1 MSQYDE
7 FVEYRDDTEVVAHR
21 ISQCYKLKLIKC
33 NLDAGPKIFKW
44 QERRR
49 YRTYEGLAN
58 SSQIKLIKE
67 VPAA

>member
-1 MSQYDE
+1 MSKHDE

-21 ISQCYKLKLIKC
+21 ISQCYKPKLIKC
-33 NLDAGPKIFKW
+33 NLDAGPKIFEW
-44 QERRR
+44 PERNGYDER
-49 YRTYEGLAN
+49 LAN